1 MPATFPSHQG
11 LIAFLWRRWPGR
23 FDVRALCVGA
33 AMPDVVDALLVVVRG
48 RMGQGIGHSILGLLA
63 LGIPLGLLLWIGLHR
78 AVRGFAPRSGDGVA
92 DRLWNA
98 CLAVLRQGAGAAGLR
113 REWRRI
119 LGGLLLGGMSHLL
132 FDLVSHGGFPWLLP
146 WVPKLKI
153 YPDWWYDV
161 WFSIPRPWSRSG
173 KIIGPPRA
181 IWIAM
186 TLWGAWVLVRPHV
199 RRTTAARSPSSSER
213 RT

>member
-33 AMPDVVDALLVVVRG
+33 AMPDIVDALLVVVRG
-48 RMGQGIGHSILGLLA
+48 RFGQGLGHSLLGA
-63 LGIPLGLLLWIGLHR
+63 VVLGIPLGLLLWIGLHR
-78 AVRGFAPRSGDGVA
+78 AVRRLVPRSGDAVA

-98 CLAVLRQGAGAAGLR
+98 GLAVLAEGPGSAALR
-113 REWRRI
+113 RTWRRVVGCLA
-119 LGGLLLGGMSHLL
+119 LGVASHLL
-132 FDLVSHGGFPWLLP
+132 YDLVSHGGFPWLLP
-146 WVPKLKI
+146 WVPKIRI

-161 WFSIPRPWSRSG
+161 WFSIPRPWRGSG
-173 KIIGPPRA
+173 KILGPPRA

-186 TLWGAWVLVRPHV
+186 TAWGAWLLVRPHL
-199 RRTTAARSPSSSER
+199 RRAGEDSSR
-213 RT
+213 RRRP